1 MGGGSWSNDFYEE
14 RRQERA
20 KTGTDAFTH
29 NAAVSAKPVNERST
43 HALMNPLGVNRES
56 RDSIDHPESL
66 PVAFMLDVTG
76 SMQSTPR
83 VYQAA
88 LPKLMEQLNANGIL
102 HPQILF
108 GAIGDAYSD
117 RGPLQVGQFESDIRI
132 DETLGNMWLEGN
144 GGGSGEESYEL
155 ALYFLARHTLLDSF
169 EKRNKKGY
177 LFITGDE
184 LPYPVVSKTQVAE
197 LIGDS
202 LEADIPIKTIVEEVQ
217 QKYHVHFLI
226 PAHSNHGRD
235 ARLLQTWRDLLG
247 AENVVMLE
255 DESTVCERIG
265 QIIGLA
271 EGTLGALSGTATASG
286 SATVRL

>member
-1 MGGGSWSNDFYEE
+1 
-14 RRQERA
+14 
-20 KTGTDAFTH
+20 
-29 NAAVSAKPVNERST
+29 
-43 HALMNPLGVNRES
+43 
-56 RDSIDHPESL
+56 
-66 PVAFMLDVTG
+66 MLDVTG